1 MALLGL
7 ASSRVDVLA
16 FVLGYRRV
24 HCRSSFI
31 YFIHSSIQEMSV
43 EHSTS
48 RSDRKFEY
56 SVAPGRGTCSRT
68 STKWDLDIEFQAE
81 RELCKWTVLRLEVL
95 AAEETQ
101 KARVV
106 RVSRRA
112 CPGGA
117 AGVGRVQFWCSLTDS
132 WGMALRRWKEPF

>member
-7 ASSRVDVLA
+7 ASLRIDVLA
-16 FVLGYRRV
+16 FVLGYRHCV

-48 RSDRKFEY
+48 RSDRKFEHL
-56 SVAPGRGTCSRT
+56 VAPGKGTCSRA

-81 RELCKWTVLRLEVL
+81 RDLCKWTVLRLEVL

-112 CPGGA
+112 CP
-117 AGVGRVQFWCSLTDS
+117 V
-132 WGMALRRWKEPF
+132 